1 MTNALREI
9 QRHLYQEAR
18 RQPSRP
24 FDQVLRFVTDW
35 IVINEAWRLVRSSHG
50 ANTPGADR
58 LIARDLPLDSADAR
72 AFLQDLAGRLQSGS
86 YRPGAVRRFEI
97 AKPNQPGKTRPIA
110 ILNLEDRV
118 VHMALK
124 IVLEPMIEALLGPRS
139 FGFRPNRNRF
149 DQLQAVRRLVIGNP
163 DQYGAALSADIS
175 SCFDEL
181 DHGLILDDLRALV
194 ADAGLIKL
202 FILLLEQ
209 VGSGR
214 EGWLRKRRVG
224 VLQGSPLSPLLAN
237 WNLARF
243 DRAWRQKYGDRAP
256 LFRYADDLLILARNQ
271 AEAARLGRP
280 LEHCLSHANRLALA
294 NGKTRIA
301 TIDQG
306 VQVLGL
312 LLRCHQDP
320 FVSRREVRIFIDT
333 DQFKTVFA
341 EIDGWVDGLDPGRSL
356 GAQFAQFNQRIRG
369 WFESYQYAYDAP
381 QAFES
386 FDQYLFVAMRRRL
399 KALRGCSV
407 AVLQE
412 EHHRRL
418 SSGHDTWHADGVTL
432 LVLGSLPRKCYRPKQ
447 TGLAWE
453 IDVDQTEVA
462 RPTRPTSRASGQ
474 SAATPSGLRQ
484 ADPVIVAMLRRAAAK
499 SARGQ
504 DISVSAPDS
513 MTVPVSNQPSLV
525 GASLSENGQSQP
537 TKPTL
542 PEGPDHAS

>member
-1 MTNALREI
+1 MTNAIREI
-9 QRHLYQEAR
+9 QRHLYQQAR
-18 RQPSRP
+18 RRPTRP

-58 LIARDLPLDSADAR
+58 LIARDLPVESADAR
-72 AFLQDLAGRLQSGS
+72 AFLQDLAGRLQSGT

-97 AKPNQPGKTRPIA
+97 AKPNQPGKMRPIA
-110 ILNLEDRV
+110 ILNVEDRI

-124 IVLEPMIEALLGPRS
+124 IVLEPMIEALLGERS
-139 FGFRPNRNRF
+139 FGFRPNRSRY
-149 DQLQAVRRLVIGNP
+149 DQLQAVRRLVIGHS

-181 DHGLILDDLRALV
+181 DHGLIIDDLRALV
-194 ADAGLIKL
+194 ADAEMIKL
-202 FILLLEQ
+202 FLLLLEQ

-243 DRAWRQKYGDRAP
+243 DRAWRQRHGDRAP
-256 LFRYADDLLILARNQ
+256 LFRYADDLLIVARNQ
-271 AEAARLGRP
+271 AEAARLRRP
-280 LEHCLSHANRLALA
+280 LEDCLRRANRLGLA
-294 NGKTRIA
+294 DGKTKIA

-312 LLRCHQDP
+312 MLRGHQDP
-320 FVSRREVRIFIDT
+320 FVGRREVRIFIDT
-333 DQFKTVFA
+333 DQFKAVFA
-341 EIDGWVDGLDPGRSL
+341 EIDGWVDGLDPRRSL

-386 FDQYLFVAMRRRL
+386 FDQYLFVALRRRL

-418 SSGHDTWHADGVTL
+418 SSGHDTWHADGVAL
-432 LVLGSLPRKCYRPKQ
+432 LVLGSLARRWYRPKG
-447 TGLAWE
+447 TGSPWE
-453 IDVDQTEVA
+453 TDGDQTET
-462 RPTRPTSRASGQ
+462 TRRGSLASGPR
-474 SAATPSGLRQ
+474 AATSSGLPR
-484 ADPVIVAMLRRAAAK
+484 ADPVIAALLRRAAAR
-499 SARGQ
+499 SVRGQ
-504 DISVSAPDS
+504 NVSVSRQDS
-513 MTVPVSNQPSLV
+513 LSVPVSSEPSLV
-525 GASLSENGQSQP
+525 GAGLSDNGHSQP
-537 TKPTL
+537 AKPVTS
-542 PEGPDHAS
+542 EGPDHAS